1 VQATAR
7 NARID
12 FEDVCHVTATV
23 GRSAVPCIA
32 TKERIFP
39 QANHIGISDVN
50 GYRHSFASCGRMSAM
65 NFACTALLVLR
76 RQLTGA
82 PDRP

>member
-1 VQATAR
+1 
-7 NARID
+7 
-12 FEDVCHVTATV
+12 
-23 GRSAVPCIA
+23 
-32 TKERIFP
+32 
-39 QANHIGISDVN
+39 
-50 GYRHSFASCGRMSAM
+50 MSAM

>member
-12 FEDVCHVTATV
+12 VEDVCHVTATV
-23 GRSAVPCIA
+23 GRSAVPSIA
-32 TKERIFP
+32 TKERISP